1 MARFGLL
8 AVAGALGVLSRYGL
22 AQAVGPRS
30 FPWTTLG
37 INVVG
42 SFLLGVVLAG
52 PLVAA
57 WPGDVTTAISVGF
70 LGAFTTYST
79 FAFETTSLLRDG
91 RAGTA
96 FAYVAASLGAGLAA
110 SALGYVV
117 GRALS

>member
-1 MARFGLL
+1 MVRVGLI
-8 AVAGALGVLSRYGL
+8 AVAGALGALSRYGL
-22 AQAVGPRS
+22 GQAVGPRP

-52 PLVAA
+52 PIAASWSSDVA
-57 WPGDVTTAISVGF
+57 TAMSVGF

-79 FAFETTSLLRDG
+79 FAFETTALLRDD
-91 RAGTA
+91 RAGAA
-96 FAYVAASLGAGLAA
+96 FAYVAASLVVGLAA

-117 GRALS
+117 GRALT